1 MITYRTITDSLH
13 HTSRGIGFSLL
24 CLLTLFTS
32 TAAADDAPGK
42 SKEKIPLLIS
52 VGAGYGDYE
61 LRDAYTGK
69 NALIHGIPIAISGVI
84 EQETVK
90 KYQEK
95 IPKKFRKAVTSL
107 SEISMSHAAIPDVL
121 YVHPYDGEKEA
132 YGVTWDMG
140 MTFGTGFSFLQV
152 GFTGALVGTYLYYHD
167 VNLHQSVHF
176 IRPGVR
182 GKIHLEMPVF
192 TKYLLLEAG
201 YSKDLYWGQT
211 FFGNHKMD
219 MISGAYGMLHV
230 RIPFSIEAAI

>member
-1 MITYRTITDSLH
+1 MTTLHTFTDNIHGSP
-13 HTSRGIGFSLL
+13 RGVGIALL
-24 CLLTLFTS
+24 CLLSMFTN
-32 TAAADDAPGK
+32 AARADDAPSK

-90 KYQEK
+90 KYQDK
-95 IPKKFRKAVTSL
+95 IPKKFRKAATSF

-132 YGVTWDMG
+132 YGGTWGMG
-140 MTFGTGFSFLQV
+140 MTFGTGFSFLKFGV
-152 GFTGALVGTYLYYHD
+152 TGAVVGTYLYYHD
-167 VNLHQSVHF
+167 VNLRQSVHF

-182 GKIHLEMPVF
+182 GKINLEMPVF

-219 MISGAYGMLHV
+219 MITGAYGMLHV
-230 RIPFSIEAAI
+230 RVPFSIEAAI